1 MKRREPVLPLESGT
15 YQAASAVLRVALHD
29 GKDPIEALNQAGLLV
44 TPARANAM
52 AAAGV
57 DKLME
62 SMFGWSAVEML
73 RRRVKGGTPGTPAD
87 MYEAVL
93 SFVQEFAAHVKEKG
107 L

>member
-1 MKRREPVLPLESGT
+1 MKREPVLPLDSHTWGMAT
-15 YQAASAVLRVALHD
+15 MVMTNAIRD
-29 GKDPIEALNQAGLLV
+29 GIAPVEALNRAGLLV

-52 AAAGV
+52 AAKGV
-57 DKLME
+57 DKLVE

-93 SFVQEFAAHVKEKG
+93 SFVQEFAAHLKENG